1 MEISMTFSLKTPPLL
16 KRGDIVAAVSPSWG
30 GPSVYPRRYEAG
42 KKQFEETFG
51 LKVIEM
57 PHTLSSAEELDNNPK
72 ARAEDIN
79 AAVKN
84 KDVKAIIT
92 TIGGDDS
99 VRLLPY
105 LDYRAIS
112 ENPKFFIGYSDPT
125 ALHFAFLKAGVSSVY
140 GPAFLTTF
148 AENGGIFDY
157 VRDSLNKV
165 LFTGKI
171 SGEIAPSKEWT
182 NDFLEWANPKNQQK
196 KRKRIKN
203 DGYRFIQGTT
213 PVQGRLIGGCL
224 EVLEM
229 IKATPVWPDKKVWKD
244 CILFLDLS
252 EEAPTPT
259 YIIRCLRNYAAAGI
273 LKRLKGIL
281 VGRPCNVPIE
291 DFDKYDAAFTRAVHE
306 EAGLDIPIVTRMD
319 FGHTDPICCLPYGA
333 LAQIDP
339 VHKTFSLI

>member
-1 MEISMTFSLKTPPLL
+1 MTFTLKTPPLL
-16 KRGDIVAAVSPSWG
+16 KKGDTVATVSPSWG
-30 GPSVYPRRYEAG
+30 GAAIFPHRYKTA

-51 LKVIEM
+51 LKVVEM
-57 PHTLSSAEELDNNPK
+57 PHALCSPEELDKNPQ
-72 ARAEDIN
+72 ARAADIN
-79 AAVKN
+79 AAVK
-84 KDVKAIIT
+84 DPDIKAIIT
-92 TIGGDDS
+92 AIGGDDS

-157 VRDSLNKV
+157 AKNSLNKI
-165 LFTGKI
+165 LFSGKI

-182 NDFLEWANPKNQQK
+182 NEFLDWSDPNNQKK

-203 DGYRFIQGTT
+203 DGYRFLLNKA

-229 IKATPVWPDKKVWKD
+229 IKGSPVWPDKKVWKD
-244 CILFLDLS
+244 CILFIDLS
-252 EEAPTPT
+252 EEAPSPT
-259 YIIRCLRNYAAAGI
+259 YIIRCLRNYAATGI
-273 LKRLKGIL
+273 LKRLRGIL
-281 VGRPCNVPIE
+281 VGRPCNVPTE
-291 DFDKYDAAFTRAVHE
+291 RFNEYDEAFVHAVSD
-306 EAGLDIPIVTRMD
+306 EAGLNIPIVTRMD

-333 LAQIDP
+333 LAEINP
-339 VHKTFSLI
+339 VRRTVSLI

>member
-1 MEISMTFSLKTPPLL
+1 MTLSLKLPPLL
-16 KRGDIVAAVSPSWG
+16 KKGDIVAAVSSSWAG
-30 GPSVYPRRYEAG
+30 ASVYPHRYEIG
-42 KKQFEETFG
+42 KRQFEETFG

-57 PHTLSSAEELDNNPK
+57 PHTLDSVEELDKNPK
-72 ARAEDIN
+72 ARADDIN

-84 KDVKAIIT
+84 PDIKAIIT
-92 TIGGDDS
+92 TIGGDDC

-105 LDYRAIS
+105 LDYRAIA

-148 AENGGIFDY
+148 AENCGILDY
-157 VRDSLNKV
+157 VKNSLNDI
-165 LFTGKI
+165 LFNGNTQ
-171 SGEIAPSKEWT
+171 GEICPSEFWI
-182 NDFLEWANPKNQQK
+182 NEFLDWSNPDNQKK

-203 DGYRFIQGTT
+203 EGYRFLLGKKT
-213 PVQGRLIGGCL
+213 VQGQLIGGCL

-229 IKATPVWPDKKVWKD
+229 IKATPVWPDETVWED
-244 CILFLDLS
+244 CILFIDLS
-252 EEAPTPT
+252 EEAPSPT
-259 YIIRCLRNYAAAGI
+259 YVIRCLRNYAAAGI

-281 VGRPCNVPIE
+281 VGRPCNVPTA
-291 DFDKYDAAFTRAVHE
+291 DFNKYDEAFVHAVRD

-333 LAQIDP
+333 LAEINP
-339 VHKTFSLI
+339 AEKTVSLL

>member
-1 MEISMTFSLKTPPLL
+1 MTLSLKTPPLL
-16 KRGDIVAAVSPSWG
+16 KKGDIVAAVSPSWG
-30 GPSVYPRRYEAG
+30 GAFVFRYRYEIG

-51 LKVIEM
+51 LKVVEM
-57 PHTLSSAEELDNNPK
+57 PHALCPPEELDRNPRL
-72 ARAEDIN
+72 RADDIN
-79 AAVKN
+79 AAVK
-84 KDVKAIIT
+84 DPEIKAIIT

-125 ALHFAFLKAGVSSVY
+125 AIHFAFLKAGVSSVY

-157 VRDSLNKV
+157 ARDSFEKV

-171 SGEIAPSKEWT
+171 SGEIKPSDAWT
-182 NDFLEWANPKNQQK
+182 NEFLDWADPANQKQT
-196 KRKRIKN
+196 RKRIPN
-203 DGYRFIQGTT
+203 QGYRFIQGDR

-229 IKATPVWPDKKVWKD
+229 IKGTPVWPDKKVWKD

-252 EEAPTPT
+252 EEAPSPT
-259 YIIRCLRNYAAAGI
+259 YLIRCLRNYAATGI
-273 LKRLKGIL
+273 LKNLRGLIM
-281 VGRPCNVPIE
+281 GRPHNVPE
-291 DFDKYDAAFTRAVHE
+291 KDFDLYDEALIRAVRT
-306 EAGLDIPIVTRMD
+306 EAGLKDMLIVTRMD

-333 LAQIDP
+333 LMQIDP
-339 VHKTFSLI
+339 VKKTVSLV

>member
-1 MEISMTFSLKTPPLL
+1 MK
-16 KRGDIVAAVSPSWG
+16 KGDLVAAVSPSWG
-30 GPSVYPRRYEAG
+30 GAAIFPHRYQTG

-57 PHTLSSAEELDNNPK
+57 PHTLCPPEELDKNPE
-72 ARAEDIN
+72 ARADDIN
-79 AAVKN
+79 AAVK
-84 KDVKAIIT
+84 DPDIKAIIA
-92 TIGGDDS
+92 TIGGEDS

-105 LDYRAIS
+105 LDYNAIS

-157 VRDSLNKV
+157 VKDSLNKT

-171 SGEIAPSKEWT
+171 SGEILPSKEWT
-182 NDFLEWANPKNQQK
+182 NDFLNWEEPENQKK

-203 DGYRFIQGTT
+203 DGYRFLSGKA
-213 PVQGRLIGGCL
+213 PVRGRLIGGCL

-229 IKATPVWPDKKVWKD
+229 IKGTPVWPDKNVWED

-252 EEAPTPT
+252 EEAPSPT

-273 LKRLKGIL
+273 LSAINGIL
-281 VGRPCNVPIE
+281 VGRPCNVPAKR
-291 DFDKYDAAFTRAVHE
+291 FDEYDDAFIRAVRD

-333 LAQIDP
+333 LAEIDP
-339 VHKTFSLI
+339 ARRTVSLI

>member
-1 MEISMTFSLKTPPLL
+1 MTFSLKTPPLL
-16 KRGDIVAAVSPSWG
+16 KKGDIVAAVSPSWG
-30 GPSVYPRRYEAG
+30 GAFAFPRRYETG

-51 LKVIEM
+51 LKVVEM
-57 PHTLSSAEELDNNPK
+57 PHTLCSPEELDKNPK

-84 KDVKAIIT
+84 PDIKAIIT
-92 TIGGDDS
+92 TIGGDDC

-148 AENGGIFDY
+148 AENCGIFDY
-157 VRDSLNKV
+157 AKDSLNKI
-165 LFTGKI
+165 LFTGKTG
-171 SGEIAPSKEWT
+171 GEIKPSIEWT
-182 NDFLEWANPKNQQK
+182 NEFLDWENPENQRK

-203 DGYRFIQGTT
+203 RGYRFIQGKT

-229 IKATPVWPDKKVWKD
+229 IKGTPVWPDKKVWKD
-244 CILFLDLS
+244 CIFFIDLS

-273 LKRLKGIL
+273 LSRIKGIL
-281 VGRPCNVPIE
+281 VGRPCNVPVS
-291 DFDKYDAAFTRAVHE
+291 DFGKYDETFIRAVHD

-339 VHKTFSLI
+339 IRKTVSLI

>member
-1 MEISMTFSLKTPPLL
+1 MTFTLKTPPLL
-16 KRGDIVAAVSPSWG
+16 KKGDLVAAVSPSWG
-30 GPSVYPRRYEAG
+30 GPSVFPHRYETG

-51 LKVIEM
+51 LKVLEM
-57 PHTLSSAEELDNNPK
+57 PHTLSDAAELDKNPK

-79 AAVKN
+79 AAVRN
-84 KDVKAIIT
+84 PDIKAIIT
-92 TIGGDDS
+92 TIGGDDC

-125 ALHFAFLKAGVSSVY
+125 ALHFAFLKAGISSIY

-157 VRDSLNKV
+157 VRKSLDKF

-171 SGEIAPSKEWT
+171 SGEITPSEEWT
-182 NDFLEWANPKNQQK
+182 NDFLDWSDPNNQKK

-203 DGYRFIQGTT
+203 KGYHFIQGKS
-213 PVQGRLIGGCL
+213 PFQGRLIGGCL

-229 IKATPVWPDKKVWKD
+229 IKGTPVWPDKKVWKN

-273 LKRLKGIL
+273 LKRLRGIL
-281 VGRPCNVPIE
+281 VGRPCNVPVK
-291 DFDKYDAAFTRAVHE
+291 DFDKYDAAFIRAVHE

-319 FGHTDPICCLPYGA
+319 FGHTDPICCLPYGY

-339 VHKTFSLI
+339 VSETVSLV

>member
-1 MEISMTFSLKTPPLL
+1 MTFALKTPPLL
-16 KRGDIVAAVSPSWG
+16 KKGDLVAAVSPSWG
-30 GPSVYPRRYEAG
+30 GPAAVPHRYEIG

-51 LKVIEM
+51 LKVVEM
-57 PHTLSSAEELDNNPK
+57 PHTCSSVKWLDKNPE

-84 KDVKAIIT
+84 PDIKAIIT
-92 TIGGDDS
+92 TIGGEDS

-112 ENPKFFIGYSDPT
+112 ENPKFFIGYSDTT

-140 GPAFLTTF
+140 GPAFLPTF
-148 AENGGIFDY
+148 GENGGIFDY
-157 VRDSLNKV
+157 VCDSLNKV

-171 SGEIAPSKEWT
+171 SGEIKPSDKWT
-182 NDFLEWANPKNQQK
+182 NEFLDWKNPENQKK

-203 DGYRFIQGTT
+203 NGYRFIQGET

-229 IKATPVWPDKKVWKD
+229 IKGTPVWPDKKVWKD
-244 CILFLDLS
+244 CIFFLDLS

-259 YIIRCLRNYAAAGI
+259 YLVRCLRNYAAAGI
-273 LKRLKGIL
+273 LKRIKGIL
-281 VGRPCNVPIE
+281 VGRPCNVPIK
-291 DFDKYDAAFTRAVHE
+291 DFDKYDKALIRAVHE
-306 EAGLDIPIVTRMD
+306 EAGLDIPIVTCMD
-319 FGHTDPICCLPYGA
+319 FGHTDPICSLPYGT

-339 VHKTFSLI
+339 VQKTVSLI